1 MPTPLRVPIFE
12 DLVPGG
18 FTNSAN
24 YVVEFESNSLWYET
38 SLTIAVQA
46 IKNGLKTQYH
56 TFMHIPGEVR
66 RDLLK
71 LGIDSM
77 KLEADDKFRLLD
89 GYTRLTGLP
98 IQPEPATMFYGR
110 TSGPLN

>member
-1 MPTPLRVPIFE
+1 MRAALPVPIFD
-12 DLVPGG
+12 DLSSGG
-18 FTNSAN
+18 FTDAAN

-46 IKNGLKTQYH
+46 VQRGLKTQYH

-66 RDLLK
+66 RDFLK
-71 LGIDSM
+71 HGIDS
-77 KLEADDKFRLLD
+77 KQLEAEDKFRLLD

-98 IQPEPATMFYGR
+98 YPAR
-110 TSGPLN
+110 TGHNVLRPLIRAP